1 VESSNSDAI
10 TRRGMTSTAAGARG
24 RPRRHNIGVAVGPE
38 LLITRLKAIREPEV
52 RVAVL
57 VSALSDGDPG
67 HWIEA
72 FASIVRRAHT
82 TDDVDAA
89 AALETIAHAAG
100 AEQLPYPAR
109 QRLYEA
115 AARLGYRVIARL
127 FLAASPVTIP
137 DALLAKQLAPER
149 ALRTAGKPLTL
160 GERKSLARTRRRDLI
175 IQVVR
180 DPHPDVIAILLVNP
194 HVIEA
199 DVVQIAA
206 RRPAVPETLLRV
218 AEHPRWSLRQQVKR
232 ALVWNPATPLDVAI
246 RMATTLRTADL
257 REIAADE
264 TLPAPLRGHVEELLA
279 TARVAVLHN

>member
-1 VESSNSDAI
+1 
-10 TRRGMTSTAAGARG
+10 MTSTAPGARG
-24 RPRRHNIGVAVGPE
+24 RPHRHNIGVAVGPE

-82 TDDVDAA
+82 TDDVDAV

-100 AEQLPYPAR
+100 AERLPYPAR
-109 QRLYEA
+109 QQLYEA
-115 AARLGYRVIARL
+115 ATRLGHRVIARL

-137 DALLAKQLAPER
+137 DELLAKQLAPER
-149 ALRTAGKPLTL
+149 ALRASGKPLTL

-194 HVIEA
+194 HVTEI

-218 AEHPRWSLRQQVKR
+218 AEHARWSVRQAVKR
-232 ALVWNPATPLDVAI
+232 ALVWNPSTPLDTAI

-264 TLPAPLRGHVEELLA
+264 TLPAPLREIGRAHV
-279 TARVAVLHN
+279 